1 MTSAGAGESTV
12 GGAFHRAR
20 RSAWLRRLAL
30 LVVAALVTAIVVR
43 LIGRIDW
50 EAVYDALRHLTWWQ
64 PFVLLAVV
72 VVRQVLNALPLAL
85 YIPRVSALRATVNDL
100 GAILMSAVA
109 PPPSDLALRVGMF
122 NSWGVPT
129 VQAVAGTLMNTLTF
143 YIVRFAAPLLGFV
156 LLLAVDEPAGLRWLD
171 LAFVAIAVAILV
183 AVLLV
188 VRSDQLAIRVGSFTG
203 RMARKVRR
211 SVDPDAW
218 VRACVDFRVQIS
230 ARFSYGF
237 VRSLLAL
244 CGMLAADLTVL
255 VLSLRFVGVSSSEV
269 ALVYVAIAYLFAY
282 PVHPVPLLRTGN
294 RGRAGAGRRGRGRRA
309 RGRGGRRRGPGRVAG
324 LHGGG
329 ADPDGPGC
337 RHRVAPGMARRR
349 PTGAG
354 VARRW
359 VKSRLRP
366 YRATVTRVY
375 VAGKRR
381 GGGVAPREG
390 TRMPRR
396 RRHLLSILAAGA
408 AVAVAAAGLQPGAA
422 QAGQAGQA
430 DQGRHHPRRRAEQ
443 GDRRQVRHEERPAPD
458 VPLRRHAQQLPRAHR
473 AR

>member
-1 MTSAGAGESTV
+1 MTPDRALAGPGESTV

-20 RSAWLRRLAL
+20 RSAWLRRLVL
-30 LVVAALVTAIVVR
+30 LVVAALVTVVVVR
-43 LIGRIDW
+43 LVGRIDW
-50 EAVYDALRHLTWWQ
+50 AAVYDALRHLTWWQ

-156 LLLAVDEPAGLRWLD
+156 LLLAVEEPAGLRWLD

-188 VRSDQLAIRVGSFTG
+188 VRSDQLAVRVGSFSG

-230 ARFSYGF
+230 ARFRYGF

-282 PVHPVPLLRTGN
+282 PFTLFPFSGLGIVDALVLAAVVE
-294 RGRAGAGRRGRGRRA
+294 AGGLEVEAA
-309 RGRGGRRRGPGRVAG
+309 AVAG
-324 LHGGG
+324 LVVWRVFTVAVPILMGLG
-329 ADPDGPGC
+329 A
-337 RHRVAPGMARRR
+337 
-349 PTGAG
+349 
-354 VARRW
+354 
-359 VKSRLRP
+359 
-366 YRATVTRVY
+366 VT
-375 VAGKRR
+375 AWRR
-381 GGGVAPREG
+381 GWLG
-390 TRMPRR
+390 
-396 RRHLLSILAAGA
+396 
-408 AVAVAAAGLQPGAA
+408 
-422 QAGQAGQA
+422 
-430 DQGRHHPRRRAEQ
+430 
-443 GDRRQVRHEERPAPD
+443 D
-458 VPLRRHAQQLPRAHR
+458 VPPEAESPSVG
-473 AR
+473 

>member
-30 LVVAALVTAIVVR
+30 LVVAALVTVIVVR

-50 EAVYDALRHLTWWQ
+50 AAVYDALRHLTWWQ

-72 VVRQVLNALPLAL
+72 VVRQMLNALPLAL

-188 VRSDQLAIRVGSFTG
+188 VRSDQLAVRVGSFSG

-230 ARFSYGF
+230 ARFRYGF

-282 PVHPVPLLRTGN
+282 PFTLFPFS
-294 RGRAGAGRRGRGRRA
+294 
-309 RGRGGRRRGPGRVAG
+309 G
-324 LHGGG
+324 LGIVD
-329 ADPDGPGC
+329 AL
-337 RHRVAPGMARRR
+337 V
-349 PTGAG
+349 
-354 VARRW
+354 
-359 VKSRLRP
+359 
-366 YRATVTRVY
+366 
-375 VAGKRR
+375 
-381 GGGVAPREG
+381 
-390 TRMPRR
+390 
-396 RRHLLSILAAGA
+396 LAAVVEAGGLEVEAA
-408 AVAVAAAGLQPGAA
+408 AVAALVVWRVFTVAVPIVMGLGAVTA
-422 QAGQAGQA
+422 W
-430 DQGRHHPRRRAEQ
+430 RR
-443 GDRRQVRHEERPAPD
+443 GWLGD
-458 VPLRRHAQQLPRAHR
+458 VPPEAGSPASP
-473 AR
+473 

>member
-1 MTSAGAGESTV
+1 M
-12 GGAFHRAR
+12 
-20 RSAWLRRLAL
+20 
-30 LVVAALVTAIVVR
+30 R

-50 EAVYDALRHLTWWQ
+50 AAVYDALRHLTWWQ

-188 VRSDQLAIRVGSFTG
+188 VRSDQLAIRVGSFSG

-230 ARFSYGF
+230 ARFRYGF

-282 PVHPVPLLRTGN
+282 PFTLFPFSGTGN

-349 PTGAG
+349 PARGGARSERSG
-354 VARRW
+354 EVSAPAL
-359 VKSRLRP
+359 SRDRHAGLRCP
-366 YRATVTRVY
+366 E
-375 VAGKRR
+375 RR

-396 RRHLLSILAAGA
+396 RRHLLSIVAAGA
-408 AVAVAAAGLQPGAA
+408 AVAVAAAGLQPGR
-422 QAGQAGQA
+422 GT
-430 DQGRHHPRRRAEQ
+430 GRASRPSRPRSSSSSSTR
-443 GDRRQVRHEERPAPD
+443 
-458 VPLRRHAQQLPRAHR
+458 
-473 AR
+473 